1 MLRMNK
7 IVDKLENLR
16 SYVVW
21 LKDED
26 RIEYLRYLI
35 LLNKIDEIKENV
47 EYELKNNNVG
57 SDNNESL

>member
-1 MLRMNK
+1 MTK
-7 IVDKLENLR
+7 IADKLENLR
-16 SYVVW
+16 SYVMW

-26 RIEYLRYLI
+26 RIEYLSYLI

-47 EYELKNNNVG
+47 EYELKNNNVW

>member
-1 MLRMNK
+1 MNK

-16 SYVVW
+16 GYVT
-21 LKDED
+21 LLSNEN
-26 RIEYLRYLI
+26 RIEYLSYLM

>member
-16 SYVVW
+16 SYVMW

-26 RIEYLRYLI
+26 RIEYLSYLI
-35 LLNKIDEIKENV
+35 LLNKIDEIKEDV
-47 EYELKNNNVG
+47 EIVEGGK
-57 SDNNESL
+57 

>member
-1 MLRMNK
+1 MNK

-26 RIEYLRYLI
+26 RIECLSYLI

>member
-1 MLRMNK
+1 MNK

-16 SYVVW
+16 SYVMW

-26 RIEYLRYLI
+26 RIEYLSYLI

>member
-1 MLRMNK
+1 MTK
-7 IVDKLENLR
+7 ITDKLETLR
-16 SYVVW
+16 SYVMW

-26 RIEYLRYLI
+26 RIEYLSYLI

>member
-1 MLRMNK
+1 MTK
-7 IVDKLENLR
+7 ITDKLENLR
-16 SYVVW
+16 SYVMW

-26 RIEYLRYLI
+26 RIEYLSYLI

>member
-26 RIEYLRYLI
+26 RIERLSYLI
-35 LLNKIDEIKENV
+35 LLNKIDEIKENA
-47 EYELKNNNVG
+47 EHELKNNNVG

>member
-1 MLRMNK
+1 MTK
-7 IVDKLENLR
+7 ITDKLENLR
-16 SYVVW
+16 SYVMW
-21 LKDED
+21 LRDEY
-26 RIEYLRYLI
+26 RIEYLSYLI

>member
-26 RIEYLRYLI
+26 RIEYLSYLI

>member
-26 RIEYLRYLI
+26 RIEYLSYLI

-57 SDNNESL
+57 SNNNESL

>member
-16 SYVVW
+16 GYMTW
-21 LKDED
+21 LNDED
-26 RIEYLRYLI
+26 RIEYLSYLI
-35 LLNKIDEIKENV
+35 ILNKIDEIKENV